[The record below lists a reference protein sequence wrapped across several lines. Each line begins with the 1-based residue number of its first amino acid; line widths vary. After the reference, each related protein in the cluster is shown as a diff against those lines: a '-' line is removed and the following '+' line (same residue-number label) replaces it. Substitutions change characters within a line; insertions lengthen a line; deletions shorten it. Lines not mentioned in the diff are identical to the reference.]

1 MRKENKQVL
10 IESLTQQLKDNSN
23 FYLTDIS
30 SLNAEDTSN
39 LRRLCFKNGI
49 KMQMVKNTLLKK
61 AMVNADKNLDELF
74 GTLKGNT
81 SIMFSET
88 GNAPAKL
95 IKEFRAS
102 TKGEL
107 PILKSA
113 YIEEATYIGNDQLE
127 FLVAIKSKNELIA
140 EVIGLL
146 QSPVKNVVS
155 ALQSGGNNLTGIL
168 KTLSEK

>member
-1 MRKENKQVL
+1 MRKENKKEL

-30 SLNAEDTSN
+30 SLNAENTSN

-49 KMQMVKNTLLKK
+49 KLQMVKNTLLKK

-88 GNAPAKL
+88 GNGPAKL

-140 EVIGLL
+140 DVIALL

>member
-1 MRKENKQVL
+1 MRKENKQEL

-30 SLNAEDTSN
+30 SLDAENTSN

-49 KMQMVKNTLLKK
+49 KLQMVKNTLLKK

-88 GNAPAKL
+88 GNGPAKL

-113 YIEEATYIGNDQLE
+113 FIEEATYIGNDQLE

-140 EVIGLL
+140 DVIALL

>member
-1 MRKENKQVL
+1 MRKENKKEL
-10 IESLTQQLKDNSN
+10 IESLTQQLKDNNN

-30 SLNAEDTSN
+30 TLNAEATSD

-49 KMQMVKNTLLKK
+49 KMQVVKNTLLKI
-61 AMVNADKNLDELF
+61 AMENADKNLDELF

-81 SIMFSET
+81 SIMFSES
-88 GNAPAKL
+88 GNGPAKL
-95 IKEFRAS
+95 ITEFRTS

-113 YIEEATYIGNDQLE
+113 YIEETTYIGNDQLE
-127 FLVAIKSKNELIA
+127 FLVAIKSKNELVADIVA
-140 EVIGLL
+140 LL
-146 QSPVKNVVS
+146 QSPVKNLVS

>member
-1 MRKENKQVL
+1 MRKENKKEL

-88 GNAPAKL
+88 GNGPAKL

-102 TKGEL
+102 TRGEL

-140 EVIGLL
+140 DVVALL

>member
-1 MRKENKQVL
+1 MRKENKKQL
-10 IESLTQQLKDNSN
+10 IESLTQQLKESNN

-30 SLNAEDTSN
+30 SLNASGTSN

-49 KMQMVKNTLLKK
+49 KMQMVKNTLLRK
-61 AMVNADKNLDELF
+61 AMESTDKNFDELYE
-74 GTLKGNT
+74 TLKGNT
-81 SIMFSET
+81 SIMFSESA
-88 GNAPAKL
+88 NAPAKL
-95 IKEFRAS
+95 IKEFRVS
-102 TKGEL
+102 TKSEL

-113 YIEEATYIGNDQLE
+113 YVEETSYVGNDQLE
-127 FLVAIKSKNELIA
+127 YLIAIKSKNELIA
-140 EVIGLL
+140 DLVALL

>member
-1 MRKENKQVL
+1 MRKENKKEL

-30 SLNAEDTSN
+30 SLNAEKTSN

-49 KMQMVKNTLLKK
+49 KLQMVKNTLLKK

-88 GNAPAKL
+88 GNGPAKL

-140 EVIGLL
+140 DVIALL

>member
-1 MRKENKQVL
+1 MRKENKKQL
-10 IESLTQQLKDNSN
+10 IESLTQQLKESNN

-30 SLNAEDTSN
+30 SLNALGTSN

-49 KMQMVKNTLLKK
+49 KMQMVKNTLLRK
-61 AMVNADKNLDELF
+61 AMESTDKNFDELYE
-74 GTLKGNT
+74 TLKGNT
-81 SIMFSET
+81 SIMFSESA
-88 GNAPAKL
+88 NAPAKL
-95 IKEFRAS
+95 IKEFRTS
-102 TKGEL
+102 TKSEL

-113 YIEEATYIGNDQLE
+113 YVEETSYVGNDQLE
-127 FLVAIKSKNELIA
+127 FLIAIKSKNELIA
-140 EVIGLL
+140 DLVALL

>member
-30 SLNAEDTSN
+30 SLNAENTSA

-49 KMQMVKNTLLKK
+49 KLQMVKNTLLKK
-61 AMVNADKNLDELF
+61 AMENADKNLDELF

-95 IKEFRAS
+95 IKEFRSS
-102 TKGEL
+102 TKSEL

-113 YIEEATYIGNDQLE
+113 YIEETTYIGNDQLE
-127 FLVAIKSKNELIA
+127 FLIAIKSKNELLADVIA
-140 EVIGLL
+140 LL

-155 ALQSGGNNLTGIL
+155 ALQSGSNNLTGIL
-168 KTLSEK
+168 KTLSDK

>member
-1 MRKENKQVL
+1 MRKENKKEL

-88 GNAPAKL
+88 GNGPAKL

-102 TKGEL
+102 TRGEL

-113 YIEEATYIGNDQLE
+113 YIEESTYVGNDQLE
-127 FLVAIKSKNELIA
+127 FLIAIKSKNELIA
-140 EVIGLL
+140 DVVALL

>member
-1 MRKENKQVL
+1 MRKENKKEL

-30 SLNAEDTSN
+30 SLNAENTSN

-49 KMQMVKNTLLKK
+49 KLQMVKNTLLKK

-81 SIMFSET
+81 SIMFSES

-95 IKEFRAS
+95 IKEFRSS

-113 YIEEATYIGNDQLE
+113 YIEESTYIGNDQLE
-127 FLVAIKSKNELIA
+127 FLIAIKSKNELIA
-140 EVIGLL
+140 DVVALL

>member
-1 MRKENKQVL
+1 
-10 IESLTQQLKDNSN
+10 
-23 FYLTDIS
+23 
-30 SLNAEDTSN
+30 
-39 LRRLCFKNGI
+39 
-49 KMQMVKNTLLKK
+49 
-61 AMVNADKNLDELF
+61 
-74 GTLKGNT
+74 
-81 SIMFSET
+81 MFSET
-88 GNAPAKL
+88 GNGPAKL

-140 EVIGLL
+140 DVIALL

>member
-1 MRKENKQVL
+1 MRKENKQEL

-30 SLNAEDTSN
+30 SLNAEKTSN

-88 GNAPAKL
+88 GNGPAKL

-113 YIEEATYIGNDQLE
+113 FIEEATYIGNDQLE

-140 EVIGLL
+140 DVIALL

>member
-1 MRKENKQVL
+1 MRKENKKEL

-30 SLNAEDTSN
+30 SLNAENTSN

-88 GNAPAKL
+88 GNGPAKL
-95 IKEFRAS
+95 IKEFRTS
-102 TKGEL
+102 TRGEL

-113 YIEEATYIGNDQLE
+113 YIEEATYIGNDQLD
-127 FLVAIKSKNELIA
+127 FLISIKSKNELIA
-140 EVIGLL
+140 DVVALL